1 MQSKLSTTVSLL
13 GTVLIAS
20 VFTTSCSNSDPKANA
35 GGPPPSLVQVQTLQN
50 GTLQDSIEYVGTLQA
65 EQTVNLKPQIAGQ
78 IAEILVKPGDRVTK
92 GQQIFRLTPNQT
104 TSQVSSAE
112 ANVNAAIAG
121 RTTALKQVQAA
132 RSQIA
137 SVQAQYDLAIID
149 NTRNQ
154 SLARQGAVP
163 RSSADQTF
171 ATLRTQAAAL
181 QAARD
186 QLGASQAG
194 FDQADAN
201 VRKAQAD
208 TQTAKVGFDL
218 TRVASP
224 INGSV
229 GDITL
234 KIGDYVSTGQTL
246 TTVNQNDSFD
256 LQIPVPIGY
265 SNQLR
270 RGLTVQLLDPTSG
283 KQLSSGNLYFVSAQ
297 ASSTSQTIQTRA
309 RFPNSNGN
317 LRDAQ
322 YVRSRIIWKT
332 QSGVLV
338 PTEAVSPIGGQN
350 FVYVA
355 TTKTDKDGKKQ
366 GVAHQVPVT
375 LGNIQGQNYQVIKG
389 LSPGDRVIVSGVSK
403 LREGAPITPKEN
415 NSSTQS

>member
-1 MQSKLSTTVSLL
+1 MHFKLYFS
-13 GTVLIAS
+13 AS
-20 VFTTSCSNSDPKANA
+20 MLVTFALFTTSCSNGDPKASA
-35 GGPPPSLVQVQTLQN
+35 GGPPPSLVQVQTLET

-65 EQTVNLKPQIAGQ
+65 EQTVNLKPQTAGQ
-78 IAEILVKPGDRVTK
+78 IAEILVRPGDRVAK
-92 GQQIFRLTPNQT
+92 GQEIFRLTPNQT

-112 ANVNAAIAG
+112 ANVNAVIAA
-121 RTTALKQVQAA
+121 RITALKQVQAA

-137 SVQAQYDLAIID
+137 SAQAQYDLARID

-163 RSSADQTF
+163 RATADQTL

-186 QLGASQAG
+186 QFGAAQAG
-194 FDQADAN
+194 FDQASAN

-208 TQTAKVGFDL
+208 TQTARVGLDL
-218 TRVASP
+218 TRVAAP

-234 KIGDYVSTGQTL
+234 KVGDYVSTGQTL

-270 RGLTVQLLDPTSG
+270 RGLTVQLLDPSSG

-332 QSGVLV
+332 QPGVLV
-338 PTEAVSPIGGQN
+338 PTEAVSPIGGQY

-355 TTKTDKDGKKQ
+355 TTKTDKEGKKQ
-366 GVAHQVPVT
+366 NVAHQVPVT

-389 LSPGDRVIVSGVSK
+389 LSAGDQVIVSGVSK

>member
-1 MQSKLSTTVSLL
+1 LKMHFKLYFS
-13 GTVLIAS
+13 AS
-20 VFTTSCSNSDPKANA
+20 MLVTFALFTTSCSNGDPKASA
-35 GGPPPSLVQVQTLQN
+35 GGPPPSLVQVQTLET

-65 EQTVNLKPQIAGQ
+65 EQTVNLKPQTAGQ
-78 IAEILVKPGDRVTK
+78 IAEILVRPGDRVAK
-92 GQQIFRLTPNQT
+92 GQEIFRLTPNQT

-112 ANVNAAIAG
+112 ANVNAVIAA
-121 RTTALKQVQAA
+121 RITALKQVQAA

-137 SVQAQYDLAIID
+137 SAQAQYDLARID

-163 RSSADQTF
+163 RATADQTL

-186 QLGASQAG
+186 QFGAAQAG
-194 FDQADAN
+194 FDQASAN

-208 TQTAKVGFDL
+208 AQTARVGLDL
-218 TRVASP
+218 TRVAAP

-234 KIGDYVSTGQTL
+234 KVGDYVSTGQTL

-270 RGLTVQLLDPTSG
+270 RGLTVQLLDPSSG

-332 QSGVLV
+332 QPGVLV
-338 PTEAVSPIGGQN
+338 PTEAVSPIGGQY

-355 TTKTDKDGKKQ
+355 TTKTDKEGKKQ
-366 GVAHQVPVT
+366 NVAHQVPVT

-389 LSPGDRVIVSGVSK
+389 LSAGDQVIVSGVSK